1 MDCGGVGKEEVGG
14 VGEMFFFEFDF
25 RDFQSLAKNR
35 DKINESYCN
44 YKC

>member
-1 MDCGGVGKEEVGG
+1 MGGRNV
-14 VGEMFFFEFDF
+14 FFKFGF
-25 RDFQSLAKNR
+25 RDFQALAKNW